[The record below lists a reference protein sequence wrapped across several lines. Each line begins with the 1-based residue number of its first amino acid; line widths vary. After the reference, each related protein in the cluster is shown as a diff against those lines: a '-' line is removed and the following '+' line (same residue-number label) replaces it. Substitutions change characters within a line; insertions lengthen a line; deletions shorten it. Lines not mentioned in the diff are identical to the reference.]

1 MPFENIPYQSFCWVI
16 GTTSF
21 RTAQLNLKIEQQLIM
36 LSELHDAKQS
46 WNWSNSL
53 QVEYYDYME
62 EKEFVQGDAKRKDK
76 DAREKTSGLVDIG
89 LINSNREL
97 TEVGVILKDMSKQHG
112 FKANNF
118 FDLEADSYLYFKQLL
133 KVDLSI
139 NQHTIRPYIILLKL
153 LNEFNYLSNDEFCY
167 FLPLCISDE
176 TTKNI
181 IQKIHLFRENK
192 VKINDVIYSHLM
204 QFDNYQQAFNLFKE
218 NTVNET
224 LICTIGMNRKSRNYD
239 KPYYDLYQSL
249 KRVIVDKNH
258 DEKSIL
264 DLYKKAKTTKQGSSW
279 IGFIFKKVNAKNIK
293 KELGKNINNQLLSL
307 NENDFKEI
315 FFKYLHVFKAKATL
329 QDYFDLNRRYFNLTD
344 TIIFDDNQVKFD
356 ILPKYFFK
364 NNIDALYKIAYQ
376 KCNNLTKNI
385 DLELIHSSLIVD
397 EKSIIKQISEDYKGK
412 VNTGEQVKNWLNK
425 EKQERFIKL
434 INDKFHIGNLLKLL
448 DYFESRNDKKIQEIT
463 TDSADIPTIF
473 EYILAIIWYE
483 ISNRKGD
490 IFQFMNLS
498 LQANLLPKSH
508 AVGGYADIIY
518 QYEEDKNYPKHDV
531 LIEATLAT
539 DSNQRRMELE
549 PVSRHL
555 GEYLLKYKNTH
566 DYAIFIST
574 YLHRNVVADFRSRK
588 YMPYYDKN
596 GEYIDGMKIIPINTA
611 WLKNALKQ
619 NKKYPDLYQLFETA
633 HNQDI
638 KPHEWEQA
646 IILD

>member
-1 MPFENIPYQSFCWVI
+1 MSFENIPYQGFCWVI

-36 LSELHDAKQS
+36 LSELRNKKQT
-46 WNWSNSL
+46 WKWDNTL
-53 QVEYYDYME
+53 QMEYYDHMK
-62 EKEFVQGDAKRKDK
+62 EKGFVQGNASRKDK

-89 LINSNREL
+89 LINSSREL
-97 TEVGVILKDMSKQHG
+97 TEIGVILKDMARQNG
-112 FKANNF
+112 FKINNF
-118 FDLEADSYLYFKQLL
+118 FGLEADSYLYFKQLL
-133 KVDLSI
+133 KVDLNV
-139 NQHTIRPYIILLKL
+139 NQYIIRPYIVLAKL
-153 LNEFNYLSNDEFCY
+153 LDEFNYLSYDEFCY
-167 FLPLCISDE
+167 FLPLCISDN

-181 IQKIHLFRENK
+181 IKNIHLFRENK
-192 VKINDVIYSHLM
+192 IKIDDVIYNHLM
-204 QFDNYQQAFNLFKE
+204 QFNSYQTAFELFKE
-218 NTVNET
+218 NTVSEA

-239 KPYYDLYQSL
+239 KPYYGLYQAL
-249 KRVIVDKNH
+249 KNVVLDKNY

-264 DLYKKAKTTKQGSSW
+264 NLYEKAKSTKQGSSW
-279 IGFIFKKVNAKNIK
+279 IVFIFKNTNTKTIK
-293 KELGKNINNQLLSL
+293 TKLDKNINNQLLSL
-307 NENDFKEI
+307 NENKLKEI

-344 TIIFDDNQVKFD
+344 TIIFENEQVKFD
-356 ILPKYFFK
+356 TLPKYFFK
-364 NNIDALYKIAYQ
+364 NNIDKLYAISYQ
-376 KCNNLTKNI
+376 KCNNLTKNVE
-385 DLELIHSSLIVD
+385 LETIHPSLKID
-397 EKSIIKQISEDYKGK
+397 EKTILEKINQDYQGEIH
-412 VNTGEQVKNWLNK
+412 TTEQVKDWLEK
-425 EKQERFIKL
+425 EKLDRFIRL
-434 INDKFHIGNLLKLL
+434 INDKFHLENLLKLL
-448 DYFESRNDKKIQEIT
+448 DYFEKRDDRKIQEIT

-473 EYILAIIWYE
+473 EYVLAIIWYE
-483 ISNRKGD
+483 ISDRKGD

-498 LQANLLPKSH
+498 LQASLLPKSH

-518 QYEEDKNYPKHDV
+518 QYEKDINYPKHDV

-555 GEYLLKYKNTH
+555 GEYLLKYKNAH

-596 GEYIDGMKIIPINTA
+596 GEYIDGIKIIPIDTA
-611 WLKNALKQ
+611 WLKHALKQ
-619 NKKYPDLYQLFETA
+619 KKKYPDLYQLFHTA

-646 IILD
+646 ITLD